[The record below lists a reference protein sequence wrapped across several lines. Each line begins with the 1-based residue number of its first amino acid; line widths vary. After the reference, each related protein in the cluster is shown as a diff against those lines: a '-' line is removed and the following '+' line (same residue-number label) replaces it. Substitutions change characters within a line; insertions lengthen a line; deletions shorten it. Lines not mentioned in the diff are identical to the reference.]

1 MFFRQVLYRD
11 LGCASYVLGDA
22 GEAVVVDPRW
32 DIDVYLEIAR
42 TERARITQIVVGSLQ
57 IPRARRG
64 RAPPRAPDPPGHRLV
79 AQRRAVDAAQR

>member
-1 MFFRQVLYRD
+1 VFFGQVLYRD

-42 TERARITQIVVGSLQ
+42 TERARITHIVVGSLQ
-57 IPRARRG
+57 IRVQVVCSG
-64 RAPPRAPDPPGHRLV
+64 
-79 AQRRAVDAAQR
+79 